1 MSARG
6 VLANSIPK
14 AGTYLLKKC
23 LSLLPGLTPADVH
36 LDINLET
43 AYMRRLLAEAPP
55 GAIVTGHLVHRTA
68 YAEMLA
74 DEGYR
79 SVLIVR
85 DPRDVAV
92 SFVHYVT
99 RTPEHYLHE
108 RYRAM
113 GSDDERLMTT
123 IEGIREPIVPWLEVG
138 LYDIAALYDVFAPW
152 RDVAHNHVVR
162 FEDLVGPAGGGDRE
176 VQARTILDLA
186 RHLELPLGL
195 SEARAAADAVFDVT
209 SPTFRRGLIGGWKV
223 HFNPRHIR
231 TFREVAGRTLVEWGY
246 ENSMNW

>member
-1 MSARG
+1 TRRYRRRAASAGSGTTRTAPGRNRGSVPGRRGPRTGRSGSAAARAGGRGSRGSGARPAGWSEVRSRPPALRHLVTRPPGPTRRGGGLRSPFMSARG

-36 LDINLET
+36 LDINLEI

-79 SVLIVR
+79 SALIVR

-113 GSDDERLMTT
+113 GSDDERLM
-123 IEGIREPIVPWLEVG
+123 
-138 LYDIAALYDVFAPW
+138 
-152 RDVAHNHVVR
+152 
-162 FEDLVGPAGGGDRE
+162 
-176 VQARTILDLA
+176 
-186 RHLELPLGL
+186 
-195 SEARAAADAVFDVT
+195 
-209 SPTFRRGLIGGWKV
+209 
-223 HFNPRHIR
+223 
-231 TFREVAGRTLVEWGY
+231 
-246 ENSMNW
+246 